1 MSADKIELKQIVKEL
16 KKEFKAKVSE
26 SFGQTSL
33 LVKADQIV
41 EFSKTLRDKYNFE
54 QLSSETA
61 VDYYPKTKPRFHIVY
76 QFNSYKNNLRLEVRI
91 HVKESDLVVDSLE
104 PIYPNANWFE
114 REIWDLFGIKFEGHS
129 DLRRILMPDDWE
141 GHPLRKDYPL
151 GSEEV
156 QFDFNFE
163 EIEKRKPRPTE

>member
-1 MSADKIELKQIVKEL
+1 MSAGKIELKQIVKEL
-16 KKEFKAKVSE
+16 KKDFKVKASE

-41 EFSKTLRDKYNFE
+41 EFSKKLRDKYKFE
-54 QLSSETA
+54 QLSSQTA
-61 VDYYPKTKPRFHIVY
+61 VDYYPETNPRFDIVY
-76 QFNSYKNNLRLEVRI
+76 QFNSYANNLRVEVRI
-91 HVKESDLVVDSLE
+91 HVNESDLVVYTVE

-129 DLRRILMPDDWE
+129 DLRRIMMPDDWE

-151 GSEEV
+151 GFEEV
-156 QFDFNFE
+156 QFDFNFK
-163 EIEKRKPRPTE
+163 EIQKSKPRPTE